1 LIPIKKAFQVDP
13 YQTMRGWLSGMLI
26 EAPALISRLFCRAM
40 DPSQAFR
47 PRHPSRSHHRFDPLR
62 STIPD
67 AAIVKEEDLIVWFP
81 SKPVNQVQL
90 KKFST

>member
-40 DPSQAFR
+40 DL
-47 PRHPSRSHHRFDPLR
+47 PRLFDLDTR
-62 STIPD
+62 R
-67 AAIVKEEDLIVWFP
+67 DLIIDLTRFVPPFLMQRL
-81 SKPVNQVQL
+81 SK
-90 KKFST
+90 KKT